1 MSDKTTASNTEDV
14 KIEISDGAI
23 LQLIL
28 HTIEAMPEIH
38 SLSTRFYDNV
48 MEGITRNFLGK
59 KVPGI
64 SIKHKKD
71 ILEINVYI
79 NVRYG
84 CKLNDT
90 ARKLR
95 QNLQHD
101 LLAMLGIES
110 TRIDIHF
117 ENLIIAEEENRNE
130 PEGPS

>member
-1 MSDKTTASNTEDV
+1 MSDKTTAPNTDEV

-28 HTIEAMPEIH
+28 HTIEDMPEIH

-48 MEGITRNFLGK
+48 MEGITRNFGGK
-59 KVPGI
+59 KVPDI

-71 ILEINVYI
+71 VLEINVYI
-79 NVRYG
+79 NARYG

-90 ARKLR
+90 AQHLRK
-95 QNLQHD
+95 NLQRD
-101 LLAMLGIES
+101 LFAMLGIES
-110 TRIDIHF
+110 ARIDIHF

-130 PEGPS
+130 PEGQS

>member
-1 MSDKTTASNTEDV
+1 MSDKTTAPNTDEV

-28 HTIEAMPEIH
+28 HTIEDMPEIH

-48 MEGITRNFLGK
+48 MEGITRNFGGK

-71 ILEINVYI
+71 VLEINVYI
-79 NVRYG
+79 NARYG

-90 ARKLR
+90 AQHLRK
-95 QNLQHD
+95 NLQRD
-101 LLAMLGIES
+101 LFAMLGIES
-110 TRIDIHF
+110 ARINIHF
-117 ENLIIAEEENRNE
+117 DNLIIAEEENRNE
-130 PEGPS
+130 PEGQS